1 MLDLIFPK
9 ICCSCEKP
17 LTYKSALC
25 GPCSGEIKFINE
37 LSSCAVC
44 GAPFGFFSSEESDNL
59 QTAPGTGDEG
69 HLCGKCVRGKFSFK
83 RARSVVIYEGKL
95 RDMIH
100 EFKYEGRL
108 SLEGVLSDLLFDNF
122 PYDPEEFDMV
132 VPVPLHVSKLRQREY
147 NQSAVIAI
155 NLASRAGIR
164 SNLLSLKKTRDTRPQ
179 FELKNEEERRRN
191 VRGAFSIDPE
201 NGLRDNSVLL
211 VDDVFTTGS
220 TSEECTRE
228 LLKSGAS
235 EVSVITLARA
245 KGV

>member
-1 MLDLIFPK
+1 MI
-9 ICCSCEKP
+9 
-17 LTYKSALC
+17 
-25 GPCSGEIKFINE
+25 
-37 LSSCAVC
+37 C
-44 GAPFGFFSSEESDNL
+44 GAPFGFFSSEEGDDFQSS
-59 QTAPGTGDEG
+59 PGTGDEG
-69 HLCGKCVRGKFSFK
+69 HLCGKCLGGKFSFK
-83 RARSVVIYEGKL
+83 RASSVAIYDGKL

-108 SLEGVLSDLLFDNF
+108 SLEGVLSDLLFENF

-132 VPVPLHVSKLRQREY
+132 VPVPLHLNKLRQREY

-155 NLASRAGIR
+155 NLSSRTGIR
-164 SNLLSLKKTRDTRPQ
+164 SNLLILKKTKDTRAQ

-191 VRGAFSIDPE
+191 VRGAFSIDHGKE
-201 NGLRDNSVLL
+201 LLDSSVLL

-220 TSEECTRE
+220 TSEECTKE
-228 LLKSGAS
+228 LLKYGAS

>member
-17 LTYKSALC
+17 LTGESALC

-37 LSSCAVC
+37 LSSCALC
-44 GAPFGFFSSEESDNL
+44 GGPFGFFSSEESDNFL
-59 QTAPGTGDEG
+59 FAPGAGDEG
-69 HLCGKCVRGKFSFK
+69 HLCGNCIRGKFSFK
-83 RARSVVIYEGKL
+83 RARSVAVYEGRL

-108 SLEGVLSDLLFDNF
+108 SLEGVLSRLLFDNS
-122 PYDPEEFDMV
+122 PCDPGEFDMV
-132 VPVPLHVSKLRQREY
+132 VPVPLHVNKLRQREY
-147 NQSAVIAI
+147 NQSAVMAM

-164 SNLLSLKKTRDTRPQ
+164 LNLLSLRKTRDTRPQ

-191 VRGAFSIDPE
+191 VRGAFKVKSGETLRGASI
-201 NGLRDNSVLL
+201 LL